1 MIDMLSREWHQISNT
16 CCCLHH
22 NKQNMGSQRKEVAG
36 SDPTT
41 TFSIVDSKTEEL
53 CHRVSVNLNRKLET
67 NQKAW
72 LET

>member
-22 NKQNMGSQRKEVAG
+22 NKQTMGSQH
-36 SDPTT
+36 PTT